1 MAKRKTKTR
10 KTTTKGKRTKGKRNA
25 KAGADSGEHPRLPL
39 VGTQREALK
48 AFATKRDLAAVAV
61 KLANQHG
68 TTEQQ
73 ALKRAE
79 IEARKRDEIEALVE
93 DLAGRAQQRRR
104 VHLSELGGWP
114 VCWTEER
121 RGAVKA
127 PELLTTPITVNADAV
142 SCTRCKQAAELPSPE
157 ETAALKRAEAEAEQP
172 AKAKRVKKG
181 ETKSGRD
188 KRQLKLKK
196 NLPVRLK
203 LKDLEVKGVLR
214 PDGTMSVKGTSYAS
228 PHAAAN
234 ELAGELV
241 SYRID
246 GFQAWRYQDDDGK
259 WRMLRDHG

>member
-10 KTTTKGKRTKGKRNA
+10 TASKSKRRAKTK
-25 KAGADSGEHPRLPL
+25 ADSGEHPRLPL
-39 VGTQREALK
+39 VGTQRAALN
-48 AFATKRDLAAVAV
+48 AFATKRDLAAAAV
-61 KLANQHG
+61 KLAGQHG
-68 TTEQQ
+68 TSEQQ
-73 ALKRAE
+73 AMKRADV
-79 IEARKRDEIEALVE
+79 EARKRDEIEALVE

-121 RGAVKA
+121 RGAVKV
-127 PELLTTPITVNADAV
+127 PELLTTPITVNAAAV
-142 SCTRCKQAAELPSPE
+142 TCTRCKRAAELPSPE

-172 AKAKRVKKG
+172 ARAKRANKG
-181 ETKSGRD
+181 ETKSGRA

-196 NLPVRLK
+196 NLAVRLK
-203 LKDLEVKGVLR
+203 LKGLDVKGVLR

>member
-10 KTTTKGKRTKGKRNA
+10 TASKSKRRAKTK
-25 KAGADSGEHPRLPL
+25 ADSGEHPRLPL

-61 KLANQHG
+61 KLAGQHG
-68 TTEQQ
+68 TSEQQ
-73 ALKRAE
+73 AMKRADV
-79 IEARKRDEIEALVE
+79 EARKRGEIEALVE

-121 RGAVKA
+121 RGAVKV
-127 PELLTTPITVNADAV
+127 PELLTTPITVNAAAV
-142 SCTRCKQAAELPSPE
+142 TCTRCKRAAELPSPE

-172 AKAKRVKKG
+172 ARAKRAKKG
-181 ETKSGRD
+181 ETKSGRA
-188 KRQLKLKK
+188 KRQLNLKK
-196 NLPVRLK
+196 NLAVRLK
-203 LKDLEVKGVLR
+203 LKGLEVKGVLR